1 MTRFTHAAKATFRV
15 ALVTALFTMLGFALG
30 GFLGVVSIV
39 ALRAA
44 HLSITPR
51 DALWFGAVPGGVLGL
66 VAGLV
71 IIIVSEQRERR
82 KQSAISD

>member
-1 MTRFTHAAKATFRV
+1 MSSAATTGKVLFRV

-44 HLSITPR
+44 HLSITLQ
-51 DALWFGAVPGGVLGL
+51 DALWFGAIPGGVLGL

-71 IIIVSEQRERR
+71 IITVSEQRERR
-82 KQSAISD
+82 KQSAISH